1 MLGPRV
7 NVIVDSGPFHI
18 RPSGIPSDHQPKGT
32 RGDSSLVA
40 IPASI
45 TRYAALPL
53 ANPQHNATL
62 RRHDWHF
69 TSPHRTAFYS
79 PPFRRSASPCC
90 EVFFSFI
97 LFTTCRQGASRLDF
111 REMLPGVKFCHEVI
125 QPHVKYKKVLNI
137 IKIFTRSTK
146 TELKTGKKNC
156 KKFH

>member
-7 NVIVDSGPFHI
+7 NIKVDSGPFHI
-18 RPSGIPSDHQPKGT
+18 WPSGIPSDHQPKGT
-32 RGDSSLVA
+32 RSDSSLVA

-45 TRYAALPL
+45 TRHIALSL
-53 ANPQHNATL
+53 ANQQPDATL
-62 RRHDWHF
+62 RRSVRHF

-97 LFTTCRQGASRLDF
+97 LFTVCRQGASRLDF

-146 TELKTGKKNC
+146 TELKIGKKNC